1 MNGGGGQ
8 DDGHL
13 GTPPPGLF
21 ITLILTRL
29 VTRDTLSVETKHF
42 IEEINKYTIRS
53 IVCQNFLSCHHVMSL
68 RVIMSSLS
76 YFNIATDEQTNK
88 ETNNIRI
95 FRDALQTT
103 NYVDHTPLSPNCI
116 KS

>member
-1 MNGGGGQ
+1 MMNGGGGQ

-42 IEEINKYTIRS
+42 IEEINNKLCMLIRS
-53 IVCQNFLSCHHVMSL
+53 HASFTQLYKKLHNHWIPS
-68 RVIMSSLS
+68 
-76 YFNIATDEQTNK
+76 E
-88 ETNNIRI
+88 
-95 FRDALQTT
+95 
-103 NYVDHTPLSPNCI
+103 
-116 KS
+116 

>member
-1 MNGGGGQ
+1 MMNGGGGQ

-42 IEEINKYTIRS
+42 IEEIN
-53 IVCQNFLSCHHVMSL
+53 
-68 RVIMSSLS
+68 
-76 YFNIATDEQTNK
+76 NK
-88 ETNNIRI
+88 LCR
-95 FRDALQTT
+95 F
-103 NYVDHTPLSPNCI
+103 
-116 KS
+116 

>member
-53 IVCQNFLSCHHVMSL
+53 IVCETSCILSFHPCHV
-68 RVIMSSLS
+68 VIMSSAF
-76 YFNIATDEQTNK
+76 YFQCCDGWTDKQTNEK
-88 ETNNIRI
+88 HQ
-95 FRDALQTT
+95 DL
-103 NYVDHTPLSPNCI
+103 
-116 KS
+116 